1 MNGGRARHAVTLG
14 ADPDDFAPGGVPSL
28 TKSGGTGLP
37 SPSGEMVLMRLRMPS
52 PAMVVAL
59 IALFVASSGTA
70 VAVVGYARNAGAVDG
85 KSAVA
90 ASSTLKRAGGNLV
103 ATESRGPD
111 RGRIPDRFVANVMR
125 GGATSLTR
133 YMHVSDNA
141 HGPVVA
147 LAIIPRVGRL
157 DAQCRDQDPT
167 PGIESTQTVI
177 SFTAEDARG
186 VNVSRLLG
194 RDIESGRNAVVFTAL
209 KDKPVPIISFAD
221 SLFQL
226 VLQARDRTVFVNGA
240 SRSDANR
247 TADAKCLIFGIGL
260 RVSQ

>member
-1 MNGGRARHAVTLG
+1 
-14 ADPDDFAPGGVPSL
+14 
-28 TKSGGTGLP
+28 
-37 SPSGEMVLMRLRMPS
+37 
-52 PAMVVAL
+52 MVVAL
-59 IALFVASSGTA
+59 IALFVALSGTA

-85 KSAVA
+85 KSAIA
-90 ASSTLKRAGGNLV
+90 ASASLDRAAGKLV
-103 ATESRGPD
+103 ATASAGPN
-111 RGRIPDRFVANVMR
+111 RGRVPDKFVSGVMR

-133 YMHVSDNA
+133 YLRVVDNA
-141 HGPVVA
+141 EGPVVPM
-147 LAIIPRVGRL
+147 AIIPRIGRL

-177 SFTAEDARG
+177 TFTASDPGG

-194 RDIESGRNAVVFTAL
+194 RDIESARNAVVFTAL
-209 KDKPVPIISFAD
+209 KDEPVPILSFAD